1 MGLGAGAAGEEE
13 DKIAGL
19 HVKADVLLKQ
29 VEGMD
34 DMDGCLDR
42 IEKMIMEREE
52 PDGQKY
58 SQFRNRV

>member
-1 MGLGAGAAGEEE
+1 
-13 DKIAGL
+13 L

-42 IEKMIMEREE
+42 IEKMIIEREE
-52 PDGQKY
+52 AGGGPKY
-58 SQFRNRV
+58 SQFRNEIK